1 MKGAGKHHQKRDC
14 NNVFDVQLNESEPHS
29 MGRLKRKKPILT
41 RGHKAKDRTK
51 IANGDETLNTKGATK
66 GEIVSRSD
74 DDRETSA
81 TISKRTPTK
90 ADDKIAVVKEPAFWG
105 KTRQFLQEVRMELK
119 RVTWPSRKE
128 TIASTV
134 VVIILVLIISFFL
147 GIVDFG
153 LSSLVGVVLH

>member
-1 MKGAGKHHQKRDC
+1 
-14 NNVFDVQLNESEPHS
+14 
-29 MGRLKRKKPILT
+29 MGRLKRKKPVLT

-51 IANGDETLNTKGATK
+51 IANGDERLNKKGVTK

-74 DDRETSA
+74 DNRETSA
-81 TISKRTPTK
+81 TISRK
-90 ADDKIAVVKEPAFWG
+90 APAKAGEKNAVVKEPVFWR
-105 KTRQFLQEVRMELK
+105 KARQFLQEVRMELK

-134 VVIILVLIISFFL
+134 VVIILVLIISLFL